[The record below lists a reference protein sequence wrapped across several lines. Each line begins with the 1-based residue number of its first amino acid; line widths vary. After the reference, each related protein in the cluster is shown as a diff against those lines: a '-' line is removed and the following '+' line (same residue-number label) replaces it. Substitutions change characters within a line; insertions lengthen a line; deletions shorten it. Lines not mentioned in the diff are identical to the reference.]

1 MWDKWKHAS
10 CAQRC
15 CPSPSFTC
23 TTPWTGMFLRDQNS
37 ISICITYTHKNSSF
51 AADFNSTSSV
61 HTHSNY
67 FHTLLLMNVQLSDYI
82 PHTHSSVCVCV
93 CSLYHTPFFFPKLMS
108 SLLKQPH
115 THTLSI
121 SLVPAGVSWF
131 MYFTSHTLMIKT
143 PPLETHTQFI
153 NIHGEPMQRWWNHTH
168 SMSVRFSH
176 TLLLYRQQSASKTGF
191 QPGRLGHAVR
201 WAQRRKQSC
210 LVAET
215 LSWCAVNHPITRLL
229 RLEPSMRWSVRLK
242 HQQMVLCFPWLHR

>member
-61 HTHSNY
+61 HT
-67 FHTLLLMNVQLSDYI
+67 
-82 PHTHSSVCVCV
+82 
-93 CSLYHTPFFFPKLMS
+93 
-108 SLLKQPH
+108 H